1 MADFQGKP
9 ASLNKAIKE
18 NVILKKAI
26 KEALAPYNRQ
36 IRSELVADV
45 VDKASDTQLQQN
57 SDKQNYDLPKRF
69 QFLKYAANH
78 RPRIPQALLNL
89 PVPENEEG
97 FRPVICQ
104 RNQCVCSFESRFRE
118 YKYLQSQ
125 RQHFEDLQCHIAD
138 QQISPL
144 KVLFGFMGES

>member
-1 MADFQGKP
+1 MADFPVKSDFPDKP
-9 ASLNKAIKE
+9 AS
-18 NVILKKAI
+18 LKKAI

-36 IRSELVADV
+36 FISELVADA
-45 VDKASDTQLQQN
+45 VDKAIDISLQQN
-57 SDKQNYDLPKRF
+57 NDLPKRF
-69 QFLKYAANH
+69 QFLKWAESH

-89 PVPENEEG
+89 PVPEKEES

-144 KVLFGFMGES
+144 QVLFGFMGES

>member
-1 MADFQGKP
+1 MADFPVKSDFPAKP
-9 ASLNKAIKE
+9 ASLQ
-18 NVILKKAI
+18 KAI
-26 KEALAPYNRQ
+26 KEALAPYDRKFISN
-36 IRSELVADV
+36 LVADAV
-45 VDKASDTQLQQN
+45 SQAIDISLQQN
-57 SDKQNYDLPKRF
+57 NDLPKRF
-69 QFLKYAANH
+69 QFLKWAESH

-125 RQHFEDLQCHIAD
+125 RQHFEDLECHIAD

-144 KVLFGFMGES
+144 YVLFGFMGES

>member
-1 MADFQGKP
+1 MADAVSQ
-9 ASLNKAIKE
+9 AID
-18 NVILKKAI
+18 I
-26 KEALAPYNRQ
+26 
-36 IRSELVADV
+36 S
-45 VDKASDTQLQQN
+45 LQQN
-57 SDKQNYDLPKRF
+57 NDLPKRF
-69 QFLKYAANH
+69 QFLKWAESH

-125 RQHFEDLQCHIAD
+125 RQHFEDLECHIAD

-144 KVLFGFMGES
+144 LVLFGFMGES

>member
-1 MADFQGKP
+1 MADFPVKSDFPAKP
-9 ASLNKAIKE
+9 ASLQ
-18 NVILKKAI
+18 KAI
-26 KEALAPYNRQ
+26 KEALAPYDRKFISN
-36 IRSELVADV
+36 LVADAV
-45 VDKASDTQLQQN
+45 SQAIDISLQQN
-57 SDKQNYDLPKRF
+57 NDLPKRF
-69 QFLKYAANH
+69 QFLKWAESH

-144 KVLFGFMGES
+144 

>member
-9 ASLNKAIKE
+9 ASLKKAIKE